1 MAVISKYY
9 LAAAS
14 IAERTGLITSRY
26 RVRDGRFVL
35 SYMDMKNI
43 RFTPEELISGI
54 GQYIQEVDENEA
66 MRLIIENGYKI
77 GKEEAQSIPI
87 DENAEIAPDT
97 PVVTEEQEEEQESE
111 NENENESEE
120 NNSITEE

>member
-9 LAAAS
+9 LATAS

-54 GQYIQEVDENEA
+54 GQYIQEVDEDEA

-77 GKEEAQSIPI
+77 GKEEERSIPI
-87 DENAEIAPDT
+87 DENVEIAPDT
-97 PVVTEEQEEEQESE
+97 PIVTVEQEEQESE
-111 NENENESEE
+111 NENEVEE
-120 NNSITEE
+120 NNSTNEE